1 MSEFRI
7 NIEGNFLDSFIYSG
21 VLITIDVDGKLCT
34 HSWRNLINEYMKKDK
49 KKRKF
54 SSKLIDDRPWPNKT
68 MKFDE
73 DVVIELDQNFLNKH
87 RQGTCFDLDVWTT
100 DLDIKDN
107 ILYISS
113 ERGLEAL
120 PFKNW
125 DYGKVTDFNELY
137 PIWKDSKV
145 FGVSTGSW
153 GRTLLAAGTNGAL
166 EVLNN
171 VEQNNKIG
179 LKQQDGKII
188 NTDVCLNCEWE
199 VNSTLA
205 ILDQLDT
212 QTVLEYENLIS
223 DYDFKSYEKDSEE
236 EKEKKRKAV
245 ESTSLEDIFHLK
257 EYIEKGIPENLENI
271 SKYSWFDNK
280 KLVGIDENNN
290 YLFYDFD
297 ENRWVSKNNEIV
309 DDCSYRK
316 IRQTNAGL
324 IIETEDDCLYR
335 KTPHSKKMLSEDISS
350 WRVFPRSKSYQD
362 RIHVVNEDYLQVSI
376 FD

>member
-34 HSWRNLINEYMKKDK
+34 HSWRHLINEYMKKDK
-49 KKRKF
+49 QKKKF
-54 SSKLIDDRPWPNKT
+54 ASKLIDDRTFQGKKI
-68 MKFDE
+68 KFEE
-73 DVVIELDQNFLNKH
+73 DLIIELDQKFLNEH
-87 RQGTCFDLDVWTT
+87 RQGTCFDLNVWTT

-125 DYGKVTDFNELY
+125 DYGKVLDFKKLY
-137 PIWKDSKV
+137 PIWKESKV

-166 EVLNN
+166 EVFNN
-171 VEQNNKIG
+171 VEQNQKIG
-179 LKQQDGKII
+179 LKQQDGKVV
-188 NTDVCLNCEWE
+188 NSDVCLNCEWE

-205 ILDQLDT
+205 ILDQLDA
-212 QTVLEYENLIS
+212 QTVLEYELLIN
-223 DYDFKSYEKDSEE
+223 DYDFKSYEKDTEE
-236 EKEKKRKAV
+236 EKEKKRKVV
-245 ESTSLEDIFHLK
+245 ENIPIEDISYLK
-257 EYIEKGIPENLENI
+257 EYIENGIPQSVENI

-280 KLVGIDENNN
+280 KLVGIDEENN

-297 ENRWVSKNNEIV
+297 ENQWIHKDKEIL
-309 DDCSYRK
+309 DDFSYRK
-316 IRQTNAGL
+316 IRQTKAGL
-324 IIETEDDCLYR
+324 MIETEDDCLYR
-335 KTPHSKKMLSEDISS
+335 KTPHSNKLLSEDISS
-350 WRVFPRSKSYQD
+350 WRVFPRSRSYLE
-362 RIHVVNEDYLQVSI
+362 RIHIVNEDYLQVSI

>member
-34 HSWRNLINEYMKKDK
+34 HSWRHLINEYMKKDK
-49 KKRKF
+49 QKKKF
-54 SSKLIDDRPWPNKT
+54 ASKLIDDRPYRGKKI
-68 MKFDE
+68 KFEE
-73 DVVIELDQNFLNKH
+73 DLIIELDQKFLNEH

-120 PFKNW
+120 PFKHW
-125 DYGKVTDFNELY
+125 DFGRVMDFKELY
-137 PIWKDSKV
+137 PIWKESKV

-166 EVLNN
+166 EVFNN
-171 VEQNNKIG
+171 VEQNQKIG
-179 LKQQDGKII
+179 LKQQDGKVV
-188 NTDVCLNCEWE
+188 NSDVCLNCEWE

-205 ILDQLDT
+205 ILDQLDA
-212 QTVLEYENLIS
+212 QTVLEYELLIS
-223 DYDFKSYEKDSEE
+223 DYDFKSYEKDTEE
-236 EKEKKRKAV
+236 EIEKKRKVV
-245 ESTSLEDIFHLK
+245 ENMSVENISYLK
-257 EYIEKGIPENLENI
+257 EYIENGIPTNVENI
-271 SKYSWFDNK
+271 SRYSWFDNK
-280 KLVGIDENNN
+280 KLVGIDEENN

-297 ENRWVSKNNEIV
+297 ENKWIHKDNEIL
-309 DDCSYRK
+309 DDFSYRK

-324 IIETEDDCLYR
+324 MIETEDDCLYK
-335 KTPHSKKMLSEDISS
+335 KTPHSSKLLSEDISS
-350 WRVFPRSKSYQD
+350 WRVFPRSKSYLE
-362 RIHVVNEDYLQVSI
+362 RIHIVNEDYLQVSI